1 MDVTVLPIGLPP
13 HLRERLDTLP
23 KRVKVLSGNPED
35 AVKEASVLLYWASD
49 KQLGGDLIAAGKRL
63 KWVHVPWVGVEYLL
77 VPRVRQGDVLL
88 TNSRGVAGSAV
99 AEYVLGVVLAVSKNL
114 PRHIQDSGSR
124 TPRFQPSH
132 EVRGRTILVVGL
144 GDIGKA
150 VARYAKNVGMR
161 VRAVTTR
168 PTPYWA
174 CDSVKSVADLNGEL
188 PLADYVVLSLPATPQ
203 TNKLINRETL
213 RQMRSTSWL
222 INVARGEIVDEA
234 ALAAALKDGAIGG
247 AVLDV
252 TEKEPL
258 PSDSVLWDAP
268 NIVLTPHVASWTE
281 DRFERAYQLF
291 ERNLNLWMRGEQ
303 LQNVVPV
310 ERGY

>member
-23 KRVKVLSGNPED
+23 KRVKVLTGTPED
-35 AVKEASVLLYWASD
+35 AVAEASVLLYWASD
-49 KQLGGDLIAAGKRL
+49 KQLGSDLIAAGKRL

-77 VPRVRQGDVLL
+77 VPKVRQGDVLL

-99 AEYVLGVVLAVSKNL
+99 AEYVLGAVLAVSKNL

-124 TPRFQPSH
+124 TPHFQPSH
-132 EVRGRTILVVGL
+132 EVRGRTMLVVGL

-168 PTPYWA
+168 PAPYWA
-174 CDSVKSVADLNGEL
+174 CESVKSVADLNGEL

-203 TNKLINRETL
+203 TNKLINEVTL

-222 INVARGEIVDEA
+222 INVARGEVVDEA
-234 ALAAALKDGAIGG
+234 ALAAALKDGVIGG

-258 PSDSVLWDAP
+258 PSDSFLWDAP